1 MPLFKIFGL
10 ISAALFVIAA
20 YLGASRK
27 FKYHRYFAFG
37 AVLFMLLHIA
47 GAFGLY

>member
-1 MPLFKIFGL
+1 MALFQIFGL
-10 ISAALFVIAA
+10 ISAALFVVTA

-27 FKYHRYFAFG
+27 FKYHRYFAFT

-47 GAFGLY
+47 GALGLY